1 MLYVGMNETFS
12 SSSNDVSTNEPAE
25 RGREGGKEN
34 CCILGLNFENILTV
48 VVLMM
53 VVCVDY

>member
-12 SSSNDVSTNEPAE
+12 LSLDVSTNEPAE

-53 VVCVDY
+53 AD